1 MKKFEP
7 KILAFL
13 CNWCAYAG
21 ADLAGVSRLQYP
33 PNMRVVRVMCSGRVD
48 PEFIIDAFLEGLDGV
63 LVGACHM
70 GDCHYLD
77 GNVHAEKKMQL
88 LAKLLDLSGIGKDR
102 LHFATVSSAEARRF
116 VEIVNTV
123 VDSVKKRGPLDTKKL
138 ALQLEAAKM
147 TVTGETMRW
156 LSGKEV
162 GIVKDGDVY
171 GRNWDEK
178 RIHEVLTSALESE
191 YQKNLIYAAL
201 KRGQGSVRDIDER
214 IGLGLGR
221 ISFLLS
227 DMERGNQVEFK
238 GYEGQKPIFSAM

>member
-33 PNMRVVRVMCSGRVD
+33 QNIRVVRVMCSGRVD

-88 LAKLLDLSGIGKDR
+88 LTKLLDLSGIGSNR
-102 LHFATVSSAEARRF
+102 LHFAMVSSAEARRF
-116 VEIVNTV
+116 VEVVNTV
-123 VDSVKKRGPLDTKKL
+123 VDSVKKQGPLDTKKL

-171 GRNWDEK
+171 GRKWDEG
-178 RIHEVLTSALESE
+178 RIHEVLESALEKE
-191 YQKNLIYAAL
+191 YHKNLIYAAL
-201 KRGQGSVRDIDER
+201 KQGQGSVRDIDKR

-227 DMERGNQVEFK
+227 DMERGNQVEFQ